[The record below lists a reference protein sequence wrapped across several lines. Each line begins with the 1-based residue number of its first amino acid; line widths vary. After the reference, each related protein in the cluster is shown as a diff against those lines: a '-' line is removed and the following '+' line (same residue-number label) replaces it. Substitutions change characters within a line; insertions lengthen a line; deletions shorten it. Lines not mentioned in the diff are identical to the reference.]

1 MTGIAYKV
9 KCRSCSFVYI
19 GESKRSWNSRG
30 AEHKP
35 GTRGNNESAIKQHAE
50 TNGHDIHPN
59 YLDILERG
67 VSNQQKRLILE
78 SWHSTLN
85 TDAVNERQPLPK
97 AYLLY
102 PLGTRTYLKLF
113 FNYSSCHF
121 TLTKVTR

>member
-1 MTGIAYKV
+1 VFKKPKERPSENQMTEIVYKV
-9 KCRSCSFVYI
+9 KRRSCSFVYI

-50 TNGHDIHPN
+50 TTRHDIHPN
-59 YLDILERG
+59 YVEILERG
-67 VSNQQKRLILE
+67 VSNRQKRLFLE

-97 AYLLY
+97 AYLPFIV
-102 PLGTRTYLKLF
+102 PLRDQ
-113 FNYSSCHF
+113 NMS
-121 TLTKVTR
+121 